1 MDILN
6 PKSLRKQANLS
17 LRRGREPKKLIYTY
31 AGISL
36 AISVVLYLA
45 NLWLDDQIS
54 GTGGLGNIGTRA
66 IFSTAQQVLP
76 ILSGMVVMC
85 LDMGF
90 LGGLMRISRGQYADH
105 TDLKV
110 GFRKFWPLVRLS
122 IIQTMLYISI
132 TILAFQL
139 GSLLFTFTPWAGP
152 VIEVV
157 IPQFQANGGIM
168 DEAMVM
174 EALGYMVPMLVIV
187 LITFLVILVPFLH
200 RMRMA
205 QFCLL
210 EDPSGRALAA
220 IRESSRMMRRRLGQM
235 IKIDLSLWLYYIATA
250 VVVLVLWL
258 DVIFAILEI
267 PLPMNANLFAMVLY
281 GVSLALQFAVHVFL
295 RPTADMTYLTVYN
308 SLKEKPQDDGVV
320 LGNIFDM

>member
-6 PKSLRKQANLS
+6 PKSLRKQADLS

-36 AISVVLYLA
+36 TISLVMFLA

-66 IFSTAQQVLP
+66 VFSTVQQVMP

-85 LDMGF
+85 LDLGF

-105 TDLKV
+105 TDMKV

-122 IIQTMLYISI
+122 MLQTLIYVAIGII
-132 TILAFQL
+132 AFQL
-139 GSLLFTFTPWAGP
+139 GSLIFTFTPWAGQVMDLVLP
-152 VIEVV
+152 KFES
-157 IPQFQANGGIM
+157 AGAAM
-168 DEAMVM
+168 DEAMAM
-174 EALGYMVPMLVIV
+174 ELLGYMVPMLLVILV
-187 LITFLVILVPFLH
+187 TFLVILVPFLH

-205 QFCLL
+205 LFCLL
-210 EDPSGRALAA
+210 DDPRGRAMAA
-220 IRESSRMMRRRLGQM
+220 IRDSSRMMRRRFGQM
-235 IKIDLSLWLYYIATA
+235 LKIDLSLWFYYVATA
-250 VVVLVLWL
+250 VAFLVLWL

-267 PLPMNANLFAMVLY
+267 PFPMNGELFAMVLL
-281 GVSLALQFAVHVFL
+281 GASLVVQFAIHVFL
-295 RPTADMTYLTVYN
+295 RPAADMTYLTVYN
-308 SLKEKPQDDGVV
+308 ALKEKPQDDGVV